1 MTQRFRFSMRASVA
15 ALLAAGAVSVASPA
29 FATDVVWDPGVNATL
44 VNGFAATSSGLSG
57 VIGELQSILSYL
69 MGSTTGGNGL
79 VETIASMNDKLAHA
93 NATADQNWAMNDT
106 TDRRRRAET
115 IVAQRRIARADD
127 VGGCEEAT
135 AAGGRGA
142 GSAATQA
149 SKLSIDADIVA
160 KMTENQNGF
169 TEKAEVLNRA
179 NYCSAQDVTNKRP
192 GCSAVGPLPGADI
205 ELGTLTTPPTKD
217 AATPTNVTLAAGA
230 QQEAAKAVI
239 RNVVS
244 PVPPQ
249 DPPPSAAAT
258 PLAAEYFAEANV
270 FRARLSAAADALS
283 NIASIRFANPAL
295 AQQTVN
301 GETVGQTWNDP
312 ATKAKYAQLFP
323 GQPFPAV
330 PSEWELLRYD
340 VYSRW
345 ADATGPDSWQSRVAT
360 MTQEETGRET
370 IRLLAEMSRIQM
382 LQVERQDDTNKLL
395 AALLSSDLDPRT
407 RQQLEELRKTIH

>member
-1 MTQRFRFSMRASVA
+1 MNQRFRFPARSTVT
-15 ALLAAGAVSVASPA
+15 ALLAAGAVSATTPA
-29 FATDVVWDPGVNATL
+29 HATDVVWDPGVNTTL
-44 VNGFAATSSGLSG
+44 VTGFTSTNSGLSG
-57 VIGELQSILSYL
+57 IIGELQSILSYL

-127 VGGCEEAT
+127 VGGCEETT

-142 GSAATQA
+142 GSAATLA
-149 SKLSIDADIVA
+149 SKLSIDADIMA

-217 AATPTNVTLAAGA
+217 ASTPTNVTLTPGP
-230 QQEAAKAVI
+230 QQNAAKAVI

-244 PVPPQ
+244 PIPPQ

-295 AQQTVN
+295 VQQTVN
-301 GETVGQTWNDP
+301 GETVGQTWNDA
-312 ATKAKYAQLFP
+312 ATKTKYAQLFP

-345 ADATGPDSWQSRVAT
+345 ADAIGPDSWQSRVAT

-382 LQVERQDDTNKLL
+382 LQVERQDDTNKIL

>member
-1 MTQRFRFSMRASVA
+1 MNQRFRFSMRATVA
-15 ALLAAGAVSVASPA
+15 ALLAAGAVSAASPA
-29 FATDVVWDPGVNATL
+29 YATDVVWDPGINTTL
-44 VNGFAATSSGLSG
+44 VTGFTSTNSGLSG
-57 VIGELQSILSYL
+57 IIGELQSILSYL

-115 IVAQRRIARADD
+115 ILAQRRIGRADD
-127 VGGCEEAT
+127 VGGCEETT

-142 GSAATQA
+142 GSAATLA
-149 SKLSIDADIVA
+149 SKLSIDADIMA

-169 TEKAEVLNRA
+169 TEKAEVLNRV
-179 NYCSAQDVTNKRP
+179 NYCSAQDVSNKRP
-192 GCSAVGPLPGADI
+192 GCSAVGQLPGADI

-217 AATPTNVTLAAGA
+217 ASTPTNVTLATGA
-230 QQEAAKAVI
+230 QQDAAKAVI

-244 PVPPQ
+244 PIPPQ

-382 LQVERQDDTNKLL
+382 LQVERQDDTNKIL

>member
-1 MTQRFRFSMRASVA
+1 MNQRFRFPARSTVA
-15 ALLAAGAVSVASPA
+15 ALLAAGAVSITSPA
-29 FATDVVWDPGVNATL
+29 YATDVVWDPGVNTTL
-44 VNGFAATSSGLSG
+44 VTGFTSTNSGLSG
-57 VIGELQSILSYL
+57 IIGELQSILSYL

-79 VETIASMNDKLAHA
+79 VETIASMNDELAHA

-127 VGGCEEAT
+127 VGGCEETT

-142 GSAATQA
+142 GSAATLA
-149 SKLSIDADIVA
+149 SKLSIDADIMA

-179 NYCSAQDVTNKRP
+179 SYCSAQDVTNKRP

-217 AATPTNVTLAAGA
+217 ASTPTNVTLASGA
-230 QQEAAKAVI
+230 QQDAAKAVI

-244 PVPPQ
+244 PIPPQ
-249 DPPPSAAAT
+249 DPPPSAAST

-283 NIASIRFANPAL
+283 DIASIRFANPAL

-312 ATKAKYAQLFP
+312 ATRTKYAQLFP

-382 LQVERQDDTNKLL
+382 LQVERQDDTNKIL

-407 RQQLEELRKTIH
+407 RQQLEELRKTVH

>member
-1 MTQRFRFSMRASVA
+1 MNQRSRFSMRATVA
-15 ALLAAGAVSVASPA
+15 ALLAAGAVSAALPA
-29 FATDVVWDPGVNATL
+29 YATDVVWDPGVNTTL
-44 VNGFAATSSGLSG
+44 VTGFTSTTSGLSG
-57 VIGELQSILSYL
+57 IIGELQSILSYL

-115 IVAQRRIARADD
+115 IVAQRRIGRADD
-127 VGGCEEAT
+127 VGGCEETT

-142 GSAATQA
+142 GSAATLA
-149 SKLSIDADIVA
+149 SKLSIDADIEA
-160 KMTENQNGF
+160 KMTENQSGF

-179 NYCSAQDVTNKRP
+179 KYCSAQDVTNKRP
-192 GCSAVGPLPGADI
+192 GCSAVGQLPGADI

-217 AATPTNVTLAAGA
+217 ASTPTNVTLAPGA
-230 QQEAAKAVI
+230 QQDAAKAVI

-244 PVPPQ
+244 PIPPQ

-258 PLAAEYFAEANV
+258 PLAAEYFAEATV

-382 LQVERQDDTNKLL
+382 LQVERQDDTNKIL

>member
-1 MTQRFRFSMRASVA
+1 MNQRSRFSMRATAA
-15 ALLAAGAVSVASPA
+15 ALLAAGAVSAALPA
-29 FATDVVWDPGVNATL
+29 YATDVVWDPGVNTTL
-44 VNGFAATSSGLSG
+44 VTGFTSTTSGLSG
-57 VIGELQSILSYL
+57 IIGELQSILSYL

-127 VGGCEEAT
+127 VGGCEETT

-142 GSAATQA
+142 GSAATLA
-149 SKLSIDADIVA
+149 SKLSIDADIEA
-160 KMTENQNGF
+160 KMTENRNGF
-169 TEKAEVLNRA
+169 TEKAEVLDRA

-217 AATPTNVTLAAGA
+217 ASTPTNVTLATGA
-230 QQEAAKAVI
+230 QQDAAKVVI

-244 PVPPQ
+244 PIPPQ

-382 LQVERQDDTNKLL
+382 LQVERQDDTNKIL

>member
-1 MTQRFRFSMRASVA
+1 MKSRFPLRSAVA

-29 FATDVVWDPGVNATL
+29 YATDVVWDPGVNTTL
-44 VNGFAATSSGLSG
+44 VTGFTATNSGLSG
-57 VIGELQSILSYL
+57 IIGELQSILSYL

-127 VGGCEEAT
+127 VGGCEETT
-135 AAGGRGA
+135 AAAGRGA

-149 SKLSIDADIVA
+149 SKLSIDADIIA

-192 GCSAVGPLPGADI
+192 GCSAVGQLPGADI
-205 ELGTLTTPPTKD
+205 ELGTLTTPPTRD
-217 AATPTNVTLAAGA
+217 AATPTNVTLATGA
-230 QQEAAKAVI
+230 QQDAAKAVI

-244 PVPPQ
+244 PIPPQ
-249 DPPPSAAAT
+249 DPPPSAAGS
-258 PLAAEYFAEANV
+258 PLAAEYFADANV

-283 NIASIRFANPAL
+283 NIGSIRFANPAL

-382 LQVERQDDTNKLL
+382 LQVERQDDTNKIL

>member
-1 MTQRFRFSMRASVA
+1 MNQRFRFPTRSTVA
-15 ALLAAGAVSVASPA
+15 ALLAAGAVSITAPA
-29 FATDVVWDPGVNATL
+29 YATDVVWDPGVNTTL
-44 VNGFAATSSGLSG
+44 VTGFTSTSSGLSG
-57 VIGELQSILSYL
+57 IIGELQSILSYL

-127 VGGCEEAT
+127 VGGCEETT

-142 GSAATQA
+142 GSAATLA
-149 SKLSIDADIVA
+149 SKLSIDADIMA

-205 ELGTLTTPPTKD
+205 QLGTLTTPPTKD
-217 AATPTNVTLAAGA
+217 ASTPTNVTLASGA
-230 QQEAAKAVI
+230 QQDAAKAVI

-244 PVPPQ
+244 PIPPQ

-295 AQQTVN
+295 AQQTVI

-312 ATKAKYAQLFP
+312 ATKAKYEQLFP
-323 GQPFPAV
+323 GQPFPVV

-382 LQVERQDDTNKLL
+382 LQVERQDDTNKIL

-407 RQQLEELRKTIH
+407 RQQLEELRKTVH

>member
-1 MTQRFRFSMRASVA
+1 MKSRFSLRATFA
-15 ALLAAGAVSVASPA
+15 ALLAAGAVSAASPA
-29 FATDVVWDPGVNATL
+29 YATDVVWDPGVNTTL
-44 VNGFAATSSGLSG
+44 VTGFTSTTSGLSG
-57 VIGELQSILSYL
+57 IIGELQSILSYL

-142 GSAATQA
+142 GSAATLA
-149 SKLSIDADIVA
+149 SKLPIDADITA
-160 KMTENQNGF
+160 KMTENRNGL

-192 GCSAVGPLPGADI
+192 GCPAVGPLPGADI

-217 AATPTNVTLAAGA
+217 ASTATNVTLASGT
-230 QQEAAKAVI
+230 QQDAAKAVI

-244 PVPPQ
+244 PIPPQ

-382 LQVERQDDTNKLL
+382 LQVERQDDTNKIL

>member
-1 MTQRFRFSMRASVA
+1 MTQRFRFSMRATVA
-15 ALLAAGAVSVASPA
+15 ALLAAGAVSAASPA
-29 FATDVVWDPGVNATL
+29 FATDVVWDPGVNTTL
-44 VNGFAATSSGLSG
+44 VTGFTSTSSALSG
-57 VIGELQSILSYL
+57 IIGELQSILSYL

-79 VETIASMNDKLAHA
+79 VETIASVNDKLAHA

-135 AAGGRGA
+135 AAAGRGA
-142 GSAATQA
+142 GSAATLA
-149 SKLSIDADIVA
+149 SKLSIDADIMA

-179 NYCSAQDVTNKRP
+179 NYCSALDVTNKRP
-192 GCSAVGPLPGADI
+192 GCSAVGQLPGADI

-217 AATPTNVTLAAGA
+217 AATPTNVTLATGA
-230 QQEAAKAVI
+230 QQDAAKAVI

-244 PVPPQ
+244 PIPPQ

-258 PLAAEYFAEANV
+258 PLATEYFAEANV

-301 GETVGQTWNDP
+301 GETVGQTG
-312 ATKAKYAQLFP
+312 TIQRRRRST
-323 GQPFPAV
+323 
-330 PSEWELLRYD
+330 PSS
-340 VYSRW
+340 SRGSPSPRCRRNGSCCAMTCT
-345 ADATGPDSWQSRVAT
+345 ADG
-360 MTQEETGRET
+360 
-370 IRLLAEMSRIQM
+370 
-382 LQVERQDDTNKLL
+382 
-395 AALLSSDLDPRT
+395 RT
-407 RQQLEELRKTIH
+407 RQGRTVGRAAWPR

>member
-1 MTQRFRFSMRASVA
+1 MKSRFSLRATFA
-15 ALLAAGAVSVASPA
+15 ALLAAGAVSAASPA
-29 FATDVVWDPGVNATL
+29 YATDVVWDPGVNTTL
-44 VNGFAATSSGLSG
+44 VTGFTSTNSGLSG
-57 VIGELQSILSYL
+57 IIGELQSILSYL

-127 VGGCEEAT
+127 VGGCEEVT

-142 GSAATQA
+142 GSAATLT
-149 SKLSIDADIVA
+149 SKLSIDADIEA
-160 KMTENQNGF
+160 KMTENRNGF
-169 TEKAEVLNRA
+169 TEKAEVLDRA
-179 NYCSAQDVTNKRP
+179 TYCSAQDVTNKRP
-192 GCSAVGPLPGADI
+192 GCSAVGQLPGADI

-217 AATPTNVTLAAGA
+217 ASTPTNVTLASGT
-230 QQEAAKAVI
+230 QQDAAKAVI

-244 PVPPQ
+244 PIPPQ

-382 LQVERQDDTNKLL
+382 LQVERQDDTNKIL

>member
-1 MTQRFRFSMRASVA
+1 
-15 ALLAAGAVSVASPA
+15 
-29 FATDVVWDPGVNATL
+29 
-44 VNGFAATSSGLSG
+44 
-57 VIGELQSILSYL
+57 
-69 MGSTTGGNGL
+69 
-79 VETIASMNDKLAHA
+79 
-93 NATADQNWAMNDT
+93 MNDT

-127 VGGCEEAT
+127 VGGCEETT

-142 GSAATQA
+142 GSAATLA

-169 TEKAEVLNRA
+169 SEKAEVLNRA

-217 AATPTNVTLAAGA
+217 AATPTNVTLASGA
-230 QQEAAKAVI
+230 QQDAAEAVI

-244 PVPPQ
+244 PIPPQ
-249 DPPPSAAAT
+249 DPPPSAAAS

-360 MTQEETGRET
+360 MTPEETGRET

-382 LQVERQDDTNKLL
+382 LQVERQDDTNKIL